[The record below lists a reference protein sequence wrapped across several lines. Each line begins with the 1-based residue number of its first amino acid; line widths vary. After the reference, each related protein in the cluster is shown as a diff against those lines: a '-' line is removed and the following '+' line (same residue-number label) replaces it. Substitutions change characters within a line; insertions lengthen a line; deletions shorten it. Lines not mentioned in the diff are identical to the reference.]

1 MEQNEEDSE
10 CRTQRDLLVSPTL
23 SFASQ
28 GDSRL
33 AANDDATRRFD
44 GPP

>member
-1 MEQNEEDSE
+1 MEQNEEAE